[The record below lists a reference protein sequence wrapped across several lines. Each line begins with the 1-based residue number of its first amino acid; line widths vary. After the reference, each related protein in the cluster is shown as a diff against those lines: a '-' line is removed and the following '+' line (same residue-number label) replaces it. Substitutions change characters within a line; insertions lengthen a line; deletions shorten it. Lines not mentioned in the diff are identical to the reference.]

1 MADLSSLRVSL
12 IQLAPGHNRDANL
25 AEAETLARR
34 AIEAAQPDVVVL
46 PEVWNCL
53 GGNRATKFAAA
64 EPVPQPGETPGPA
77 YRLLQNLA
85 RATRTTIHGGS
96 IIEADGDRLYNTTLV
111 FDPAGQEIA
120 RYRKIHLFDV
130 VTPDGAG
137 YRESAT
143 FGAGCDVV
151 TTKIGGFTVGL
162 AICYDLRFPE
172 LFAALR
178 RQGAELIILPA
189 AFTQLTGQDH
199 WEVLLRA
206 RAIET
211 QCWMAACGS
220 CGFHS
225 GPDGDKRQT
234 YGNSLIADPWGRV
247 TARLAGEP
255 GFITGAIERVQLER
269 VRADMPVFAHH
280 RLPLA
285 HS

>member
-1 MADLSSLRVSL
+1 MVDLSNLRVSL

-25 AEAETLARR
+25 AEAEAVARR
-34 AIEAAQPDVVVL
+34 AIETDKPDLIVL

-53 GGNRATKFAAA
+53 GGSRANKFASA
-64 EPVPQPGETPGPA
+64 EYLPQGGEAPGPA
-77 YRLLQNLA
+77 YELMQNLA
-85 RATRTTIHGGS
+85 RATGTAVHGGS
-96 IIEADGDRLYNTTLV
+96 IIEADGGKLYNTSLV
-111 FDPAGQEIA
+111 FDAEGTEIG

-143 FGAGCDVV
+143 FGPGCDVV
-151 TTKIGGFTVGL
+151 TAKIGGFTLGL

-172 LFAALR
+172 LFAGLR
-178 RQGAELIILPA
+178 RQGAELLILPA

-211 QCWMAACGS
+211 QCWVAACGS

-225 GPDGDKRQT
+225 GPDGGKRQT

-247 TARLAGEP
+247 TARLGGEP
-255 GFITGAIERVQLER
+255 GFITGAIGREMLER
-269 VRADMPVFAHH
+269 VRADMPVFDHH
-280 RLPLA
+280 RLP
-285 HS
+285 